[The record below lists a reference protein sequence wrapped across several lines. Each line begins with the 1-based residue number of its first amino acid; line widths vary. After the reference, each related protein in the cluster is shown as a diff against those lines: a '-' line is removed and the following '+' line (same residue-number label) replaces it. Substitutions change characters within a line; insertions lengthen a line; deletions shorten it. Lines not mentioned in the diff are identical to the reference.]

1 MHGGVSP
8 NMKSL
13 AEINKA
19 DRFKE
24 IPLEG
29 LLCDI
34 MWSDPLDDEIA
45 DKYDFMENSER

>member
-8 NMKSL
+8 NMKNL
-13 AEINKA
+13 DEINKM

-24 IPLEG
+24 VPLEG

-34 MWSDPLDDEIA
+34 VWSDPIEDDIA
-45 DKYDFMENSER
+45 D